1 MSLVCFAK
9 ILCFVDPH
17 CMDSNIPCPKD
28 TAMIIGSLVNRQL
41 SPPMGGWRGLTV
53 FSKVAEAMAIGKF
66 SNSQLAGQ
74 RLMVGFE
81 GVALNPDLQ
90 RLIREFKVGGLILFS
105 RNLKTPDQIK
115 ELCRS
120 TQDFAQSCG
129 LPPLFIAIDQEGG
142 EVVRLREP
150 FTQFPGNPHMK
161 SVADAIHFS
170 ETTAA
175 ELCQVGININMAPV
189 VDVVP
194 EDFGS
199 IMAGRSFGGDPHWVS
214 RLGVKV
220 VEHLQQNH
228 IMAVA
233 KHFPGIGR
241 TSLDSHLEMPIL
253 DDDLQVLQRLDLVPF
268 EACIQ
273 HGVCGIMLSH
283 IFYRKLD
290 PIWPASLS
298 SKIARDLL
306 RDRMGFDGIVFT
318 DDLDMGAI
326 AKHFDI
332 RTVIQQILL
341 ADIDIS
347 LICRH
352 GPNIA
357 TVFEEILR
365 MLRESP
371 AMKAKA
377 LESVKRIMRLK
388 RKYLGA
394 SHFEKT
400 SS

>member
-1 MSLVCFAK
+1 M
-9 ILCFVDPH
+9 
-17 CMDSNIPCPKD
+17 
-28 TAMIIGSLVNRQL
+28 
-41 SPPMGGWRGLTV
+41 
-53 FSKVAEAMAIGKF
+53 
-66 SNSQLAGQ
+66 AGQ

-81 GVALNPDLQ
+81 GVNLNQDL
-90 RLIREFKVGGLILFS
+90 RMMIRELKVGGLILFS
-105 RNLKTPDQIK
+105 RNLKSPDQIK
-115 ELCRS
+115 ELCS
-120 TQDFAQSCG
+120 SVQDYAQSCG

-142 EVVRLREP
+142 EVVRLKEP

-161 SVADAIHFS
+161 SEADAIYFS

-175 ELCQVGININMAPV
+175 ELFQVGINMNMAPV
-189 VDVVP
+189 VDVAP
-194 EDFGS
+194 EDFNS
-199 IMAGRSFGGDPHWVS
+199 IIAGRAFGGDPHWVS
-214 RLGVKV
+214 RLGVSV

-253 DDDLQVLQRLDLVPF
+253 DDDLQVMQRLDLIPF
-268 EACIQ
+268 EACIR

-306 RDRMGFDGIVFT
+306 RDRMGFDGIVIT

-332 RTVIQQILL
+332 KSVIRQILS

-347 LICRH
+347 LICRR

-357 TVFEEILR
+357 IVFEEILR
-365 MLRESP
+365 MLRESSTIKL
-371 AMKAKA
+371 KAQ
-377 LESVKRIMRLK
+377 ESVERIMRLK
-388 RKYLGA
+388 RIYLGPT
-394 SHFEKT
+394 HLEKT